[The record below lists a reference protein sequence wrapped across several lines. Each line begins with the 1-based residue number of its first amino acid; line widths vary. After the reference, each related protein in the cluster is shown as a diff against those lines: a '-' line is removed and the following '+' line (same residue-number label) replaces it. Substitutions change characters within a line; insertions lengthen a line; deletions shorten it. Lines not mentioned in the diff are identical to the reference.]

1 MSCPVNRYKGSN
13 YTKPETQSP
22 ESKAFHDE
30 VQKRLAERAL
40 QDAKLFPA
48 LHAAPAAPSAP
59 RVNHPGA
66 KDSTSN
72 K

>member
-48 LHAAPAAPSAP
+48 LHPAAATVATASTTSTPPGKSP
-59 RVNHPGA
+59 RG
-66 KDSTSN
+66 
-72 K
+72 